1 VFGKLGFREKLRNR
15 ENNHYLCPKIGTQIF
30 IMETIEKTSRQ
41 WNFSEEMKQKIDLSL
56 QEVTDEEVIKIKS
69 IDELHQ
75 FLDSI

>member
-1 VFGKLGFREKLRNR
+1 
-15 ENNHYLCPKIGTQIF
+15 
-30 IMETIEKTSRQ
+30 METIEKTSRQ